1 MKSPDLEDLKGA
13 LERYFEAV
21 RAQKSE
27 SPPDLLPI
35 FRELDELEKSL
46 AGGLHPRLKHF
57 LENKS
62 YRKAHDFLCGTPAS
76 QLGH

>member
-1 MKSPDLEDLKGA
+1 MKSPALENLKAA

-21 RAQKSE
+21 QAQKSP

-35 FRELDELEKSL
+35 FKELDSLE
-46 AGGLHPRLKHF
+46 AGLGGDLSPRLKHF

-62 YRKAHDFLCGTPAS
+62 YRKAYDFLCGAPAS

>member
-1 MKSPDLEDLKGA
+1 MKSPGLEDLKGA
-13 LERYFEAV
+13 LELYFEAV
-21 RAQKSE
+21 RAQKSD

-35 FRELDELEKSL
+35 FRELDELERGLSG
-46 AGGLHPRLKHF
+46 ALHPRLKHF

-62 YRKAHDFLCGTPAS
+62 YRKAHDFLCGVSAD